1 MQKIPDNVIRFFQDQ
16 GFVIVSTIGSRGC
29 PHSACKDIIKIN
41 RNGTVYLLDLYLKD
55 TFRNLQRNRNISLTA
70 VDEHRFKGYCLKGKA
85 KLFAKK
91 GLGPG
96 VKKAWEAR
104 INSRLTQRILK
115 NLHGEKGHLRHPEL
129 LLPRPEYMIVIE
141 VEEVV
146 DLTPQQLK

>member
-1 MQKIPDNVIRFFQDQ
+1 MSKIPDAIARFLEEQ
-16 GFVIVSTIGSRGC
+16 GFLIVSTIDAQGR

-41 RNGTVYLLDLYLKD
+41 RNGTVYLLDLYLRD
-55 TFRNLQRNRNISLTA
+55 TFRNLQRNPKISLTA
-70 VDEHRFKGYCLKGKA
+70 VDGHKFKGYCLKGKD

-129 LLPRPEYMIVIE
+129 LLPRPEYMIVVE